1 MIENVTLLGQKSAE
15 LRYFLTK
22 SDPRIGRPDILAMA
36 GPGSKSWGKSAT
48 AIEFN
53 GRRSPAIATRGMVA
67 SSQTLA
73 SEAGLRILRSGGNAF
88 DAAVAVAAALN
99 VCEPTSTGIGGDAFA
114 LCYHA
119 DSKAVTSVVGGG
131 ASPAALTLELCR
143 ERGHAGSEI
152 SPSTDALCVM
162 VPGACAVWEDVV
174 TKHGSG
180 KLTLGD
186 VFAPA
191 IELAEGGAPIGPVTA
206 ELWRRQE
213 DLLKQQGASCMLVD
227 GTRAPRAGERKSNPE
242 LAATFRRVA
251 EHGAHAGF
259 YTGPIAEAIV
269 NAVAERGGVLTLEDL
284 AGHKTKFPEPLSTTY
299 RDTVRVWE
307 LPPPNHGLA
316 ALLALNCLEAV
327 LPGVGAPAHCRTWD
341 HSAVESMKI
350 AFADTLEHCGDPD
363 HPDALLASLTPAQLI
378 DKEYAKARVEACGVN
393 AQGLK
398 CTSVTGVKGDDADG
412 EGGDSNVA
420 GLRPSPDT
428 VYFCVVDGDGNA
440 CSFINSNYDGF
451 GTGIAPEGCGFTL
464 QNRGHNFILREGHV
478 NCVGPSKRP
487 YHTIIPGMLTRTD
500 SGDLFAAFG
509 VMGGFMQPQGH
520 LQVVSHMVDGGLD
533 PQAALDMPR
542 WCLWGVGSEVGSES
556 VEDSVLAVEEGHL
569 SINDLHRRGHPVDH
583 TRGLERTVFGRGQVI
598 ARDEHGVLWGGS
610 DSRGDGCAIGF

>member
-1 MIENVTLLGQKSAE
+1 
-15 LRYFLTK
+15 
-22 SDPRIGRPDILAMA
+22 
-36 GPGSKSWGKSAT
+36 
-48 AIEFN
+48 
-53 GRRSPAIATRGMVA
+53 MVA

-227 GTRAPRAGERKSNPE
+227 GARAPRAGERKSNPE

-398 CTSVTGVKGDDADG
+398 CTSVTGVKGDDGEG

-487 YHTIIPGMLTRTD
+487 YHTIIPGHVNEDGLRRPLRRVRRHGRVHAAAGSP
-500 SGDLFAAFG
+500 SGRVAHGRRWARSPGGARHAEVVPVGRGFRGWVGIGGRFG
-509 VMGGFMQPQGH
+509 P
-520 LQVVSHMVDGGLD
+520 
-533 PQAALDMPR
+533 
-542 WCLWGVGSEVGSES
+542 
-556 VEDSVLAVEEGHL
+556 
-569 SINDLHRRGHPVDH
+569 RRGGRPPVDQRLAQTWPPGGPH
-583 TRGLERTVFGRGQVI
+583 
-598 ARDEHGVLWGGS
+598 ARVGTHGVRARAGHRPGRA
-610 DSRGDGCAIGF
+610 RGAVGWERFARGWVRHRVLTS